1 MSRNS
6 FYLMTLPVNES
17 KDFFL
22 SIHLNE
28 EPELWNIASTTTDD
42 KLCSYTNNLSH
53 MCEEMLDKF
62 SAFVRLCFK
71 LKRPYSSAKHAV
83 LCLM

>member
-1 MSRNS
+1 MSRNT

-22 SIHLNE
+22 FTHLNE

-42 KLCSYTNNLSH
+42 KLCSYT
-53 MCEEMLDKF
+53 
-62 SAFVRLCFK
+62 
-71 LKRPYSSAKHAV
+71 
-83 LCLM
+83 

>member
-22 SIHLNE
+22 FTHLNE

-53 MCEEMLDKF
+53 MCEETLKGQVF
-62 SAFVRLCFK
+62 SLCSPLFSNK
-71 LKRPYSSAKHAV
+71 KTLQ
-83 LCLM
+83 LC